1 MIKDVEPELVLQSL
15 GQFFPLGGPGILTYS
30 NQELRALARLFGR

>member
-1 MIKDVEPELVLQSL
+1 VQVGSNPLQI

-30 NQELRALARLFGR
+30 NQELRVLARLFGR